1 MLLRNLLLTLAFEG
15 TNYHGWQVQKN
26 AITVQQVVQ
35 DALEN
40 ILGTRPDVTGCSR
53 TDAGVHANM
62 YCCTAKTKNPIGC
75 NKLVLALNSILP
87 KDIAVSD
94 CKEVSDDFHP
104 RYSALKKEYIYQIW
118 NYPFRNPFFE
128 EKSLHCKYPI
138 DIDLLNLE
146 AKDFL
151 GEHDFLAFCAS
162 GSSITDTVRTVY
174 ECSVKRQDNLITITI
189 SANGFLYNMV
199 RIMVGTLLDISKGK
213 IRAGSLPEI
222 IASRNRNMAGITVPA
237 YGLFLNRVFY

>member
-1 MLLRNLLLTLAFEG
+1 MRNLLLTLAFEG

-26 AITVQQVVQ
+26 AITVQQVLQ

-40 ILGTRPDVTGCSR
+40 IIGTRPDVTGCSR

-62 YCCTAKTKNPIGC
+62 YCCTARTKSPIGC
-75 NKLVLALNSILP
+75 NKLILALNSVLP

-94 CKEVSDDFHP
+94 CKEMAEDFHP
-104 RYSALKKEYIYQIW
+104 RYSTLKKEYIYQIW
-118 NYPFRNPFFE
+118 NSPIRTPFFE
-128 EKSLHCKYPI
+128 GKVLHYKYPI
-138 DIDLLNLE
+138 DIQLLNMQ

-162 GSSITDTVRTVY
+162 GSSITDTVRTIL
-174 ECSVKRQDNLITITI
+174 ECSVKKQDNLITITI

-213 IRAGSLPEI
+213 IILGSIPEI
-222 IASRNRNMAGITVPA
+222 IASRNRKMAGITVPA
-237 YGLFLNRVFY
+237 CGLFLNRVVY